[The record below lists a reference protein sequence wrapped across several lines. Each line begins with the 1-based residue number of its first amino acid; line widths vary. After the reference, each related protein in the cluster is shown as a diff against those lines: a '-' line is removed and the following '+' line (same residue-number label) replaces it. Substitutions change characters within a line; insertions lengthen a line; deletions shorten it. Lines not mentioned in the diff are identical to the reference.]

1 MASPDNMVSCASI
14 DLNSIHC
21 VGIQQ
26 GLATRVKDNKKA
38 FEKLNAENVGKV
50 HIGRVL
56 NKKKVYGPVFYFLPI
71 LCTLNIQYIK
81 INRDTVQRGPYT
93 TTRIFKYRDFKMIK
107 YVQYLK
113 NDSS

>member
-38 FEKLNAENVGKV
+38 FEKLKRRKCWQSSYRESAE
-50 HIGRVL
+50 
-56 NKKKVYGPVFYFLPI
+56 KKKCMVQSFISFPSCVHLIYSI
-71 LCTLNIQYIK
+71 LKSIETLYREGHIQQPEYLNIGI
-81 INRDTVQRGPYT
+81 
-93 TTRIFKYRDFKMIK
+93 
-107 YVQYLK
+107 LK
-113 NDSS
+113 

>member
-1 MASPDNMVSCASI
+1 MASPDNMVSCVCI

-56 NKKKVYGPVFYFLPI
+56 NKKNVWSSLLFPSHPVY
-71 LCTLNIQYIK
+71 T
-81 INRDTVQRGPYT
+81 
-93 TTRIFKYRDFKMIK
+93 
-107 YVQYLK
+107 
-113 NDSS
+113 